1 MTAEAIYKKYADNN
15 GLVSI
20 YDLQKEGWSKAKA
33 ENEGLI
39 IKEGFKSAISKY

>member
-20 YDLQKEGWSKAKA
+20 QDLQREGWTKAKA

-39 IKEGFKSAISKY
+39 IKESFRAVVSK